1 MDLLVKAIYDE
12 VEELNEKGVRLETI
26 GNTSIL
32 PVSCREALAK
42 AKDKTKD
49 NNKITLILALSY
61 SSRWEIAQAVKTIA
75 EESFRVNWM

>member
-12 VEELNEKGVRLETI
+12 VEELMKKVRLETI

-32 PVSCREALAK
+32 PVSCRKALTEAK
-42 AKDKTKD
+42 ERTKD

-61 SSRWEIAQAVKTIA
+61 SSRWEIAQAVKTMA
-75 EESFRVNWM
+75 EESISGN

>member
-32 PVSCREALAK
+32 PVSCREA
-42 AKDKTKD
+42 
-49 NNKITLILALSY
+49 
-61 SSRWEIAQAVKTIA
+61 
-75 EESFRVNWM
+75 